1 MRKSLARIFRFPVIG
16 PIISLLVVSGAVGL
30 TTDRFFMLDNLNN
43 VALQASIVAI
53 VGIGSTLVIL
63 TGGIDLSPGSA
74 IALLT
79 MIMAQLIKTNGVPVP
94 MAIVIVLL
102 LSAIMGAFNGLLS
115 SYGRIPSFITT
126 LAAMN
131 IFRGVAFLF
140 NDGSPIFSVSPN
152 LEPWFYGKLFGIAL
166 PFFYVLIFYG
176 LAYVFLQYTPAGR
189 RIYAIGGNEPA
200 ARLSGI
206 NVHQTRF
213 MAFVIAGLTAG
224 IGSILM
230 TARLNSG
237 SPNYG
242 VGTEMQAIGAA
253 VVGGASLAG
262 GYAHIVATMVGAL
275 IIVIVQNGL
284 NLNAV
289 PTSWQNITLGA
300 IIALAVFTD
309 MWRADFGRLMG
320 RVWSRI
326 TSRSPAA
333 GSAAGR
339 GASPGRSGEPK

>member
-1 MRKSLARIFRFPVIG
+1 MRLPVMG
-16 PIISLLVVSGAVGL
+16 PIISLIVVSAVVGL
-30 TTDRFFMLDNLNN
+30 TTNRFLVVDNLNN
-43 VALQASIVAI
+43 LALQASIVAI

-63 TGGIDLSPGSA
+63 TAGIDLSPGSA

-79 MIMAQLIKTNGVPVP
+79 MIMAQLIKTNGVSVP
-94 MAIVIVLL
+94 AAIVIVLF
-102 LSAIMGAFNGLLS
+102 LSAVMGAFNGVLA
-115 SYGRIPSFITT
+115 SYGRIPSFIVT
-126 LAAMN
+126 LATMN
-131 IFRGVAFLF
+131 IFRGIAFLF
-140 NDGSPIFSVSPN
+140 NNGSPIFSVSPS

-166 PFFYVLIFYG
+166 PFFYVLIFYA
-176 LAYVFLQYTPAGR
+176 LAWGFLLYTPTGR

-213 MAFVIAGLTAG
+213 LAFVIAGLTAG

-242 VGTEMQAIGAA
+242 VGTELQAIGAA

-262 GYAHIVATMVGAL
+262 GYAHIVGTMIGAV
-275 IIVIVQNGL
+275 IIVVVQNGL

-300 IIALAVFTD
+300 IIVLAVFID
-309 MWRADFGRLMG
+309 MWRADFGNLIG
-320 RVWSRI
+320 RAWR
-326 TSRSPAA
+326 R
-333 GSAAGR
+333 AAGR
-339 GASPGRSGEPK
+339 GAEGAENDPDEP

>member
-1 MRKSLARIFRFPVIG
+1 MRGSLSRLSRIPMLG
-16 PIISLLVVSGAVGL
+16 PIFSLIVVAMVVGL
-30 TTDRFFMLDNLNN
+30 TTDRFWMLDNLNN

-79 MIMAQLIKTNGVPVP
+79 MIMAQLIKINGLPVPV
-94 MAIVIVLL
+94 AIVIVLV
-102 LSAIMGAFNGLLS
+102 LSALMGAFNGVLA
-115 SYGRIPSFITT
+115 SYGRIPAFIVT
-126 LAAMN
+126 LASMN
-131 IFRGVAFLF
+131 IFRGIAFLF
-140 NDGSPIFSVSPN
+140 NNGSPIFSVSPF
-152 LEPWFYGKLFGIAL
+152 LEPWFYGKLLGIAL
-166 PFFYVLIFYG
+166 PFFYVIIFYA
-176 LAYVFLQYTPAGR
+176 LAWGFLKYTPAGR
-189 RIYAIGGNEPA
+189 RIYAIGGNEAA

-213 MAFVIAGLTAG
+213 MAFVIAGFTAG

-262 GYAHIVATMVGAL
+262 GYGHIVATMVGAA
-275 IIVIVQNGL
+275 IIVVVQNGL

-289 PTSWQNITLGA
+289 PTSWQNITLGG
-300 IIALAVFTD
+300 IIALAVFMD
-309 MWRADFGRLMG
+309 MWRSDFGRLASRWFG
-320 RVWSRI
+320 RLVAGARG
-326 TSRSPAA
+326 SPTTHDDAPP
-333 GSAAGR
+333 
-339 GASPGRSGEPK
+339 GAP